1 MLILMAPYSS
11 HLMCIYSCSWS
22 LFADLLF
29 LDFTFAALHWT
40 MIGKTSHGARKAQNL
55 NNHVVQRGI

>member
-1 MLILMAPYSS
+1 
-11 HLMCIYSCSWS
+11 MCIYSYSWS

-40 MIGKTSHGARKAQNL
+40 MIDKTSHGAMEAQNL
-55 NNHVVQRGI
+55 DNHVVQRGI